1 MKLRNTLILLFIVLI
16 LFVFVY
22 FTELRKPGEI
32 SGKSK
37 ELGRILEIEK
47 NNVIKIELA
56 FADTGSTIYSMG
68 SNGQWQM
75 EKPEKAKADGLVV
88 DNIISRIIG
97 KNVQSILKDQTNTVE
112 YGLDK
117 PRVTAIFHLKDGSD
131 KVLLLGNPVPT
142 GNYIYLQERSKSD
155 IFLVPANI
163 IDELIK
169 ERK

>member
-1 MKLRNTLILLFIVLI
+1 
-16 LFVFVY
+16 
-22 FTELRKPGEI
+22 
-32 SGKSK
+32 
-37 ELGRILEIEK
+37 
-47 NNVIKIELA
+47 
-56 FADTGSTIYSMG
+56 
-68 SNGQWQM
+68 
-75 EKPEKAKADGLVV
+75 AKADGLVV